1 MRRCLISFVVV
12 ALAAATSV
20 TAQTTTGPSP
30 SQRAAYAAI
39 IFTPAG
45 AMPAVVRIRRASD
58 SASRGDVSLRYGR
71 YSIPN
76 SPGTRNNVGVNGMFN
91 LSRRLQ
97 AGATV
102 GYRSCT
108 CESSSMGSLDL
119 AASLW
124 RKEASGDIGGDSD
137 VGLLV
142 SAGMGKADST
152 DFTAYSLSLGLP
164 IAISLP
170 QPENSLLTLF
180 FSPSLAYGVR
190 KLNGVTEGAPLF
202 IFAAGVGYT
211 FQFGLGVHA
220 AVHRIGIEDSPTQI
234 GFAMSW
240 RFGTK

>member
-12 ALAAATSV
+12 ALTAATSM
-20 TAQTTTGPSP
+20 TAQTPGPSP

-39 IFTPAG
+39 IFSPAG
-45 AMPAVVRIRRASD
+45 AMPAVVRIRRVSD

-76 SPGTRNNVGVNGMFN
+76 SPGARNNVGVNGMLN
-91 LSRRLQ
+91 ISRRLQ

-108 CESSSMGSLDL
+108 CESSSMGSIDL
-119 AASLW
+119 GANLW

-152 DFTAYSLSLGLP
+152 DFTAYSLTIGVP

-170 QPENSLLTLF
+170 QPENSFLTLF
-180 FSPSLAYGVR
+180 FSPSVAYGLR
-190 KLNGVTEGAPLF
+190 KLNGVTEGAPLL

-240 RFGTK
+240 RFGKK